1 VGNNILKYQD
11 YILQEHYRYI
21 DSLLIGVNESISTKS
36 ISNYL
41 EKVFQR
47 ISKASSTHKKKI
59 LAYALSSLIL
69 LANAETIKNV
79 IANNNFIKSEL
90 AQNNELK
97 GFIDEE
103 LTMNEFK
110 DPTTFKLSQRG
121 WNMIKQ
127 EEGDPKKPEEPVLK
141 AYRLG
146 DGMITI
152 GWGHAEKIK
161 KSKYRVG
168 QEISREEAQKL
179 LVDDVNNAANGL
191 HRLFN
196 KWKTEGINVKIN
208 QNQYDVLV
216 SMALN
221 MGVNGLRGSN
231 IIKELKRGNHQK
243 AGDLIK
249 KQNLDSKFTGLK
261 NRRERE
267 SDMFLSF
274 MKKTNKENV

>member
-1 VGNNILKYQD
+1 
-11 YILQEHYRYI
+11 
-21 DSLLIGVNESISTKS
+21 LI
-36 ISNYL
+36 
-41 EKVFQR
+41 R
-47 ISKASSTHKKKI
+47 
-59 LAYALSSLIL
+59 
-69 LANAETIKNV
+69 
-79 IANNNFIKSEL
+79 NFSEV
-90 AQNNELK
+90 
-97 GFIDEE
+97 
-103 LTMNEFK
+103 EF
-110 DPTTFKLSQRG
+110 
-121 WNMIKQ
+121 
-127 EEGDPKKPEEPVLK
+127 
-141 AYRLG
+141 
-146 DGMITI
+146 
-152 GWGHAEKIK
+152 EKIK

>member
-1 VGNNILKYQD
+1 MGNNILKYQD
-11 YILQEHYRYI
+11 YILQEHYRHI

-47 ISKASSTHKKKI
+47 ISKASITHKKKI

-69 LANAETIKNV
+69 LANAETIKNA

-90 AQNNELK
+90 AQNNELQ
-97 GFIDEE
+97 GLIDEE

-110 DPTTFKLSQRG
+110 DPTTFKLSQKG

-127 EEGDPKKPEEPVLK
+127 EEGDPKKPGEPVLK

-161 KSKYRVG
+161 NSKYKVG
-168 QEISREEAQKL
+168 QEISKEEAQRL

-196 KWKTEGINVKIN
+196 KWKYEGVDVKIN

-221 MGVNGLRGSN
+221 MGVSGLRGSS
-231 IIKELKRGNHQK
+231 IIRELKNGNHQK
-243 AGDLIK
+243 AGNLIK
-249 KQNLDSKFTGLK
+249 IKNINSKFAGLK

-267 SDMFLSF
+267 SNIFLSY
-274 MKKTNKENV
+274 MKKTDKENV